1 LTKALAGVLVGDT
14 KQLPPTVVSR
24 DAVAIGLQRSLIE
37 RLELLGVE
45 PYLLEEQYRMHP
57 GLAAFSSVRFY
68 DRRLKSVP
76 KPSERVAPN
85 GVNWPSTMVPLAF
98 VEVKGEEMRAPD
110 GNSIFNVQEA
120 EECVRVVQKLLL
132 SGDVKNAGDIGI
144 IAPYAAQV
152 RAISEEWNRKV
163 TSDVKLKNTSIV
175 EADNPESAKDELE
188 IRSVDGFQGREKEVI
203 VLCTVRNNRQNQ
215 LGFVADPRRLN
226 VAITRAKRGLIVLG
240 HRDTLSTDQ
249 LWQKWLQFVDKYEC
263 EVESADVFLDE
274 S

>member
-1 LTKALAGVLVGDT
+1 MLVGDT

-24 DAVAIGLQRSLIE
+24 DAVAIGLQKSLIE
-37 RLELLGVE
+37 RLETLGVG

-85 GVNWPSTMVPLAF
+85 GVNWPSQMVPLAF
-98 VEVKGEEMRAPD
+98 IEVKGEEMRAPD
-110 GNSIFNVQEA
+110 GNSIFNIREA

-132 SGDVKNAGDIGI
+132 SGDVDNAGDIGI

-152 RAISEEWNRKV
+152 RAISEEWSRKAM
-163 TSDVKLKNTSIV
+163 SDVKLKNTSLV
-175 EADNPESAKDELE
+175 DDGGTNDDPGNTKNELE

-203 VLCTVRNNRQNQ
+203 VLCTVRNNPRNQ

-240 HRDTLSTDQ
+240 HRETLLTDP

-263 EVESADVFLDE
+263 EVESAEAFLE
-274 S
+274 